1 MKYLKR
7 FFFKRGK
14 NNIGE
19 LLSLLVVFS
28 VLQFVDFAVIRNSP
42 LLFILLILG
51 IMVIFRVCDA
61 LFDMLLGDKNTV
73 IGSGSYFI
81 LIFLF
86 IIVITYIG
94 S

>member
-61 LFDMLLGDKNTV
+61 LFDMLLGDKNKV

-81 LIFLF
+81 VIFLF